1 MNADRDTGAP
11 GRSPDARRST
21 SFREGLMLID
31 GELTAGEGGR
41 AGGWIESE
49 DPATLTPTG
58 RVPAATAGDVE
69 RAINAAAIA
78 QPAWRERSVWERAAV
93 LRALAA
99 ALRARGTEILELEA
113 RDTGNTIGK
122 LQADVQIAA
131 GYLEYFAGLG
141 SELKGETVPA
151 STNGLH
157 FTLREPY
164 GVVARIVPF
173 NHPFMFAA
181 AHLAAPL
188 MAGNAVVVKTP
199 ETSPL
204 SGALLGEICREA
216 LPRGLVNIVHGHGLP
231 AGDALVRHPLVR
243 RIGFTGSVATGL
255 AIQRAAAATAVRHVT
270 LELGGKNPFIVF
282 PDADLDRVVEMA
294 VAGMNFSWA
303 GQSCGSTSRLLL
315 HHSVHDEIVERVA
328 ARMAALRLGSPLDP
342 CSEMGPVNSARQ
354 YARVMEFIASAHT
367 EGARL
372 VTGGGRPQGEAFARG
387 YWVAPTLFADVQPAM
402 RIAREEIFGPVV
414 CALRFGSEEEAVALA
429 NGTDYGLTA
438 AIWTRDL
445 PRALRMMRSLEAGT
459 VWINMAGQ
467 HYVGTP
473 FGGWKD
479 SGLGGEECLEELLS
493 YSQTKAVHAFP

>member
-1 MNADRDTGAP
+1 
-11 GRSPDARRST
+11 
-21 SFREGLMLID
+21 MLID
-31 GELTAGEGGR
+31 GEMTAGDGGTN
-41 AGGWIESE
+41 GQWIESH
-49 DPATLTPTG
+49 DPATLEPTG
-58 RVPAATAGDVE
+58 RVPAATANDVD
-69 RAINAAAIA
+69 RAVKAAAQA
-78 QPAWRERSVWERAAV
+78 QLGWAKKSVWERAAV
-93 LRALAA
+93 LRGLAA
-99 ALRARGTEILELEA
+99 AIRARGAEILALEA
-113 RDTGNTIGK
+113 RDTGNTLAK

-151 STNGLH
+151 SAQGLH

-204 SGALLGEICREA
+204 TGSLLGELCRDT
-216 LPRGLVNIVHGHGLP
+216 LPKGLVNIVHGFGAP

-255 AIQRAAAATAVRHVT
+255 AIQRAAASDAVKHVT

-282 PDADLDRVVEMA
+282 PDADLERVIDMA

-315 HHSVHDEIVERVA
+315 HESIHDRVVEGVA
-328 ARMAALRLGSPLDP
+328 ARMAALRLGSPLDLA
-342 CSEMGPVNSARQ
+342 SEMGPVNSARQ
-354 YARVMEFIASAHT
+354 HARVMDFINGARA

-372 VTGGGRPQGEAFARG
+372 VTGGRRPLGERFSKG
-387 YWVAPTLFADVQPAM
+387 YWVEPTLFAEVQPAM

-414 CALRFGSEEEAVALA
+414 CALRWRTEDEAVALA
-429 NGTDYGLTA
+429 NDSDYGLTA
-438 AIWTRDL
+438 AVWTQDL
-445 PRALRMMRSLEAGT
+445 PVALRMLRSLQAGT

-467 HYVGTP
+467 HFVGTP

-493 YSQTKAVHAFP
+493 YSQVKAVHAFP

>member
-1 MNADRDTGAP
+1 VTVDDKLP
-11 GRSPDARRST
+11 IDGR
-21 SFREGLMLID
+21 MLID
-31 GELTAGEGGR
+31 GEMTVGDGG
-41 AGGWIESE
+41 ASGQWIESH
-49 DPATLTPTG
+49 DPATLEPTG
-58 RVPAATAGDVE
+58 RVPAATATDVD
-69 RAINAAAIA
+69 RAVRFAAQA
-78 QPAWRERSVWERAAV
+78 QLAWAKKSVWERAAV
-93 LRALAA
+93 LRGLAA
-99 ALRARGTEILELEA
+99 AIRARGAEILALEA
-113 RDTGNTIGK
+113 RDTGNTLAK

-151 STNGLH
+151 STQGLH

-204 SGALLGEICREA
+204 TGSLLGELCRDT
-216 LPRGLVNIVHGHGLP
+216 LPKGLVNIVHGFGAP

-255 AIQRAAAATAVRHVT
+255 AIQRAAASAAVKHVT

-282 PDADLDRVVEMA
+282 PDADLDRVIDMA

-315 HHSVHDEIVERVA
+315 HESIHDRVVSGVA
-328 ARMAALRLGSPLDP
+328 ARMAALRLGSPLDLA
-342 CSEMGPVNSARQ
+342 SEMGPVNSARQ
-354 YARVMEFIASAHT
+354 HARVMDFIDGARA

-372 VTGGGRPQGEAFARG
+372 VTGGRRPPGESFSKG
-387 YWVAPTLFADVQPAM
+387 YWVEPTLFADVQPSM

-414 CALRFGSEEEAVALA
+414 CALRWRTEDEAVALA
-429 NGTDYGLTA
+429 NDSDYGLTA
-438 AIWTRDL
+438 AVWTRDL
-445 PRALRMMRSLEAGT
+445 PVALRMLRSLQAGT
-459 VWINMAGQ
+459 VWINMTGQ
-467 HYVGTP
+467 HFVGTP

-493 YSQTKAVHAFP
+493 YSQVKAVHAFP

>member
-1 MNADRDTGAP
+1 MSHQ
-11 GRSPDARRST
+11 GR
-21 SFREGLMLID
+21 MLID
-31 GELTAGEGGR
+31 GELTLGDGG
-41 AGGWIESE
+41 ACGQWIDSH
-49 DPATLTPTG
+49 DPATLEPTG
-58 RVPAATAGDVE
+58 RVPAATARDVD
-69 RAINAAAIA
+69 RAVRSAAKAQIA
-78 QPAWRERSVWERAAV
+78 WAARSVWERAAA
-93 LRALAA
+93 LRALATA
-99 ALRARGTEILELEA
+99 IRARGPEILALEA

-131 GYLEYFAGLG
+131 GYLEYFAGLA
-141 SELKGETVPA
+141 SELKGETIPA
-151 STNGLH
+151 TASGLH
-157 FTLREPY
+157 LTLREPF

-204 SGALLGEICREA
+204 TGSILAELCHA
-216 LPRGLVNIVHGHGLP
+216 TLPPGLVNIVHGFGMP
-231 AGDALVRHPLVR
+231 AGDALIRHPLVR

-255 AIQRAAAATAVRHVT
+255 AIQRAAAESGVKHVT

-315 HHSVHDEIVERVA
+315 HESVHDLVVERVA
-328 ARMAALRLGSPLDP
+328 ARMKSLRLGSPLDAA
-342 CSEMGPVNSARQ
+342 SEMGPVNSARHRERIMALIDS
-354 YARVMEFIASAHT
+354 ARS

-372 VTGGGRPQGEAFARG
+372 VTGGGRPVGEGFAKG
-387 YWVAPTLFADVQPAM
+387 YWIEPTLFADVTPTM
-402 RIAREEIFGPVV
+402 RIAREEVFGPVV
-414 CALRFGSEEEAVALA
+414 CAQRFASEEEAIAIA
-429 NGTDYGLTA
+429 NGTDFGLTA
-438 AIWTRDL
+438 AVWTRDL
-445 PRALRMMRSLEAGT
+445 PRALRMVRAVQAGT
-459 VWINMAGQ
+459 VWINTAGQ
-467 HYVGTP
+467 HFVGTP

-493 YSQTKAVHAFP
+493 YSQVKAVHVFP

>member
-1 MNADRDTGAP
+1 VSFQ
-11 GRSPDARRST
+11 GR
-21 SFREGLMLID
+21 MLID
-31 GELTAGEGGR
+31 GELTLGDGG
-41 AGGWIESE
+41 ACGQWIDSH
-49 DPATLTPTG
+49 DPATLEPTG
-58 RVPAATAGDVE
+58 RVPAATARDID
-69 RAINAAAIA
+69 RAVRSAAKAQIA
-78 QPAWRERSVWERAAV
+78 WAARSVWERAAA
-93 LRALAA
+93 LRALATA
-99 ALRARGTEILELEA
+99 IRARGPEILVLEA

-131 GYLEYFAGLG
+131 GYLEYFAGLA
-141 SELKGETVPA
+141 SELKGETIPA
-151 STNGLH
+151 TASGLH
-157 FTLREPY
+157 LTLREPF

-204 SGALLGEICREA
+204 TGSILAELCHA
-216 LPRGLVNIVHGHGLP
+216 TLPPGLVNIVHGFGMP

-255 AIQRAAAATAVRHVT
+255 AIQRAAAESGVKHVT

-282 PDADLDRVVEMA
+282 PDADLDRVVEIA

-315 HHSVHDEIVERVA
+315 HESVHDFVVERVA
-328 ARMAALRLGSPLDP
+328 ARMKSLRLGSPLDAA
-342 CSEMGPVNSARQ
+342 SEMGPVNSARHRERIMALIDS
-354 YARVMEFIASAHT
+354 ARS

-372 VTGGGRPQGEAFARG
+372 VTGGGRPVGEGFAKG
-387 YWVAPTLFADVQPAM
+387 YWIEPTLFADVTPAM
-402 RIAREEIFGPVV
+402 RIAREEAFGPVV
-414 CALRFGSEEEAVALA
+414 CAQRFASEEEAIAIA
-429 NGTDYGLTA
+429 NGTDFGLTA
-438 AIWTRDL
+438 AVWTRDL
-445 PRALRMMRSLEAGT
+445 PRALRLVRAVQAGT
-459 VWINMAGQ
+459 VWINTAGQ
-467 HYVGTP
+467 HFVGTP

-493 YSQTKAVHAFP
+493 YSQIKAVHVFP

>member
-1 MNADRDTGAP
+1 
-11 GRSPDARRST
+11 
-21 SFREGLMLID
+21 MLID
-31 GELTAGEGGR
+31 GEMTAGDGGTN
-41 AGGWIESE
+41 GQWIESH
-49 DPATLTPTG
+49 DPATLEPTG
-58 RVPAATAGDVE
+58 RVPAATANDVD
-69 RAINAAAIA
+69 RAVKAAAQA
-78 QPAWRERSVWERAAV
+78 QLGWAKKSVWERAAV
-93 LRALAA
+93 LRGLAA
-99 ALRARGTEILELEA
+99 AIRARGAEILALEA
-113 RDTGNTIGK
+113 RDTGNTLAK

-151 STNGLH
+151 SAQGLH

-204 SGALLGEICREA
+204 TGSLLGELCRDT
-216 LPRGLVNIVHGHGLP
+216 LPKGLVNIVHGFGAP

-255 AIQRAAAATAVRHVT
+255 AIQRAAASDAVKHVT

-282 PDADLDRVVEMA
+282 PDADLERVIDMA

-315 HHSVHDEIVERVA
+315 HESIHDRVVEGVA
-328 ARMAALRLGSPLDP
+328 ARMAALRLGSPLDLA
-342 CSEMGPVNSARQ
+342 SEMGPVNSARQ
-354 YARVMEFIASAHT
+354 HARVMDFINGARA

-372 VTGGGRPQGEAFARG
+372 VTGGRRPPGERFSKG
-387 YWVAPTLFADVQPAM
+387 YWVEPTLFAEVQPAM

-414 CALRFGSEEEAVALA
+414 CALRWRTEDEAVALA
-429 NGTDYGLTA
+429 NDSDYGLTA
-438 AIWTRDL
+438 AVWTQDL
-445 PRALRMMRSLEAGT
+445 PVALRMLRSLQAGT

-467 HYVGTP
+467 HFVGTP

-493 YSQTKAVHAFP
+493 YSQVKAVHAFP